1 MNALFLQVLNLSLAA
16 GWMVLGVLLL
26 RVLLKKAPKWVMGV
40 LWGLVGLR
48 LVLPFSLES
57 RWSLQPSVT
66 VGAEKAFAPETV
78 HTAGDMTG
86 GFMAMPE
93 TSAAVPGVGA
103 HMMPDLTSVG
113 AVLWIVGVAVMLG
126 YALFSY
132 LHIRT
137 KVQEAVCLRENI
149 WLCDSI
155 DTPFLLGIVKP
166 RIYLPSSMSAE
177 DIPYVIAHEQA
188 HWKRKD
194 HIWKPLGFLLLSV
207 YWFHPLLWV
216 VYWLMCKDIELAC
229 DEKVIRTMGEESKK
243 PYSYALI
250 NCSVPKKVI
259 SACPL
264 AFGEV
269 GVKERVKGVL
279 NYKKPAF
286 WVVLIAV
293 AACVI
298 AAVCFLTKPVAV
310 KLPEGMEP
318 FLNEVILEQNRSEQS
333 KHFECVDYQLLRVDE
348 NRETVTV
355 YAWVLY
361 EELSYDGA
369 ELHLESAAHTPTVIT
384 AQKKE
389 NQQYSLVEYWTPRDG
404 SYYPKDI
411 RAKFPLTLWGKAM
424 DGDSYLAKQQEH
436 CRTAAMAFYTGEEET
451 HTSAEDMQNSDGSY
465 WYVEYGLPGPTAAL
479 LLIPE
484 EHRFQFAYSLL
495 SSYIPTGIYE
505 EQGDLLVMRTEYE
518 PYDTYT
524 FRKEEDTL
532 VFLANQSAELPFERE
547 GKPCV
552 PDGAVF
558 ERHRTG
564 LMPGE
569 SVADEAE

>member
-16 GWMVLGVLLL
+16 GWMVLAVLLL

-57 RWSLQPSVT
+57 RWSLQPSIT
-66 VGAEKAFAPETV
+66 VGAEKFLASEAV
-78 HTAGDMTG
+78 HAVGEITG
-86 GFMAMPE
+86 RITAMPE
-93 TSAAVPGVGA
+93 TTAAVPETGL
-103 HMMPDLTSVG
+103 HLTPNLTSVG
-113 AVLWIVGVAVMLG
+113 AVLWMVGVEVMLG

-132 LHIRT
+132 LHVR
-137 KVQEAVCLRENI
+137 KNVQEAVCLRKNI

-166 RIYLPSSMSAE
+166 HIYLPSTMSAE
-177 DIPYVIAHEQA
+177 DMPYVIAHEQA
-188 HWKRKD
+188 HLKRKD

-207 YWFHPLLWV
+207 YWFHPLLWLA
-216 VYWLMCKDIELAC
+216 YWLMCKDVELAC

-259 SACPL
+259 SACPI

-269 GVKERVKGVL
+269 SVKERVKGVL

-298 AAVCFLTKPVAV
+298 AAVCFLTKPVAA

-333 KHFECVDYQLLRVDE
+333 KNFECVDYQLLRVDE
-348 NRETVTV
+348 HRETVTV

-369 ELHLESAAHTPTVIT
+369 ELHLESGAHTPTVIT
-384 AQKKE
+384 AQKNE

-404 SYYPKDI
+404 SYYSKDI
-411 RAKFPLTLWGKAM
+411 RAKFPLTLWGKAL
-424 DGDSYLAKQQEH
+424 DGQSYIEEQKEH
-436 CRTAAMAFYTGEEET
+436 CRAAAMAYYLEGEEN
-451 HTSAEDMQNSDGSY
+451 HTGAENMQNADGSY
-465 WYVEYGLPGPTAAL
+465 WYMEYGLSGPAATL
-479 LLIPE
+479 SLIPE

-495 SSYIPTGIYE
+495 SSYIPTGTYE
-505 EQGDLLVMRTEYE
+505 EQGDLLVMRADDE
-518 PYDTYT
+518 PYETYT
-524 FRKEEDTL
+524 FRKDGDTL
-532 VFLANQSAELPFERE
+532 VFLADQSAELPFERE

-558 ERHRTG
+558 ELHRTG
-564 LMPGE
+564 LVPRE
-569 SVADEAE
+569 SVADEAA

>member
-1 MNALFLQVLNLSLAA
+1 MKTLFLQTLNLSLAA
-16 GWMVLGVLLL
+16 GWMVLAVLLL

-48 LVLPFSLES
+48 LVLPVSLES
-57 RWSLQPSVT
+57 RWSLQPNITFGTEKFFVPEPVNVVGEMNGAAQSVHPA
-66 VGAEKAFAPETV
+66 VSETV
-78 HTAGDMTG
+78 SSAGAQLMSNG
-86 GFMAMPE
+86 G
-93 TSAAVPGVGA
+93 
-103 HMMPDLTSVG
+103 SVA
-113 AVLWIVGVAVMLG
+113 AVLWLVGIAVMMA
-126 YALFSY
+126 YALVSY
-132 LHIRT
+132 LRVRK

-155 DTPFLLGIVKP
+155 DTPFLLGIVRP
-166 RIYLPSSMSAE
+166 RIYLPSDITQE
-177 DIPYVIAHEQA
+177 DMPYVIAHEQA
-188 HWKRKD
+188 HMKRKD

-207 YWFHPLLWV
+207 YWFHPFLWLA
-216 VYWLMCKDIELAC
+216 YWLMCKDIELAC
-229 DEKVIRTMGEESKK
+229 DEKVIRTLGQESKK

-250 NCSVPKKVI
+250 NCSVPRKLI

-286 WVVLIAV
+286 WVILVAV

-298 AAVCFLTKPVAV
+298 AAVCFLTKPVTA

-318 FLNEVILEQNRSEQS
+318 FLNDVIMEQHRSEQS
-333 KHFECVDYQLLRVDE
+333 EYFECVDYQLLRVDE
-348 NRETVTV
+348 TRDTVTV

-369 ELHLESAAHTPTVIT
+369 ELHLEAGAHTPTVIT

-389 NQQYSLVEYWTPRDG
+389 NQQYSLMEYWTPRDG

-411 RAKFPLTLWGKAM
+411 RAKFPLTLWREAF
-424 DGDSYLAKQQEH
+424 DGQSYIGLQEEH
-436 CRTAAMAFYTGEEET
+436 CRRAAMAYY
-451 HTSAEDMQNSDGSY
+451 AEVSGQQTDDSY
-465 WYVEYGLPGPTAAL
+465 WYVEYGLSDLTATL
-479 LLIPE
+479 LLIPQ
-484 EHRFQFAYSLL
+484 EHQFRFSYSLL
-495 SSYIPTGIYE
+495 SSYIPTGTYE
-505 EQGDLLVMRTEYE
+505 EQGDLLVMRTDSE

-524 FRKEEDTL
+524 FRKDGDTL
-532 VFLANQSAELPFERE
+532 IFLADQSAELPFERE

-558 ERHRTG
+558 ELYRTG
-564 LMPGE
+564 LETGE
-569 SVADEAE
+569 TVVDDAG